1 MTLNKSKNKNDTSFL
16 SHPLATLVG
25 LGLLGLGP
33 ANNFWEGLTQ
43 TIEESHCLGKQPIVS
58 WNTLTTKFNIGIL

>member
-1 MTLNKSKNKNDTSFL
+1 MPPKTNPRTKMTQNL

-33 ANNFWEGLTQ
+33 ANNFWEELLTQ
-43 TIEESHCLGKQPIVS
+43 TIEESDCLGKKPIVS
-58 WNTLTTKFNIGIL
+58 